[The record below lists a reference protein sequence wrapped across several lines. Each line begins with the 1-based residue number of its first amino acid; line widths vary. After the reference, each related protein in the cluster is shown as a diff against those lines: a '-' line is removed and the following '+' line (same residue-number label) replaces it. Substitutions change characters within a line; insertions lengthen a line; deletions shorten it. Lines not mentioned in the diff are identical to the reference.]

1 MTCPTSGL
9 EWTRDGAS
17 CLLSK
22 APEPAPLTPAVETR
36 MTHRQRRLFWMVFV
50 FATSLLVF
58 VCATRNPQPID
69 VSVSYL
75 GAENYKHWGLCSYFG
90 ITNNSRFSVKRWP
103 GIEVEDEKNG
113 TWATVMYMLLLRPTV
128 VSK

>member
-1 MTCPTSGL
+1 
-9 EWTRDGAS
+9 
-17 CLLSK
+17 
-22 APEPAPLTPAVETR
+22 
-36 MTHRQRRLFWMVFV
+36 MVFV

-90 ITNNSRFSVKRWP
+90 ITNNSSFSVKRWP

-113 TWATVMYMLLLRPTV
+113 TWATVIYMLFLRPAV